1 MAAPL
6 PIRITFFGSSTS
18 DDFAEAGNARQYLQS
33 IYSISL
39 ESFNDPQKLWDH
51 MSEKRKAGQ
60 ECLYHDRRSCSRVI
74 RLDALPYMSLVY
86 ALICISFTVLFVF
99 GVISDFEATD
109 GALVDTFTDAFYI
122 ASVMVFTVGFGDI
135 VPWCRSIFL
144 CDMLS
149 MFGGGLI
156 QFILNH
162 FPVFDDIK
170 SALDVW
176 SDILTSDG
184 SMMPENTMCGQIIYA
199 VTDMLSLKGRVDY
212 HHTIYKVMS
221 VIYTRRG
228 VRVDNLL
235 AKLWGFRRLSHAL
248 CPSPVQEAFMS
259 LSDVFGEKLKSN
271 DFWIEC
277 LSGSQLLKVG
287 FENSFSASQSSTTVI
302 NCNLNSI

>member
-1 MAAPL
+1 MAAPP

-18 DDFAEAGNARQYLQS
+18 DDFAEAGSARQYLQS

-51 MSEKRKAGQ
+51 MSEKRKAGEPTHLLIVDLEPSSAAKG
-60 ECLYHDRRSCSRVI
+60 ECMNSSGKLIDLPLLLCWVI
-74 RLDALPYMSLVY
+74 GLDALPYMSLVY
-86 ALICISFTVLFVF
+86 ALICMSFTVLFVF

-109 GALVDTFTDAFYI
+109 GALVDTLTDAFYI

-135 VPWCRSIFL
+135 VPCCRSIFL

-149 MFGGGLI
+149 MFGGGPI

-162 FPVFDDIK
+162 FLWRIVYDHFAPRMTNQTQRY
-170 SALDVW
+170 
-176 SDILTSDG
+176 SDFRW

-199 VTDMLSLKGRVDY
+199 ATEMLSLKERSSCG
-212 HHTIYKVMS
+212 
-221 VIYTRRG
+221 
-228 VRVDNLL
+228 
-235 AKLWGFRRLSHAL
+235 RLSHAL

-277 LSGSQLLKVG
+277 LSGSQPLKVG
-287 FENSFSASQSSTTVI
+287 FKSVSQLLSPVQQ
-302 NCNLNSI
+302 L